1 MLKWDGEDIS
11 TKEPIEM
18 DPRGY
23 NVGPKDREGEYWTAE
38 DRLIGRV
45 QEDDW

>member
-1 MLKWDGEDIS
+1 MS

-18 DPRGY
+18 DPHGY
-23 NVGPKDREGEYWTAE
+23 NVGPKDREGEYRTAE
-38 DRLIGRV
+38 DRLIGHL